1 MKKYII
7 ALTLLLGSTVFLHA
21 QEPKK
26 YDTVKVLVQTIE
38 GEYLKLT
45 RAWAVRG
52 YEIAF
57 YQQISDTMRHD
68 VLGVRVEPIYNARGH
83 IVAFLDSKKQNKLT
97 NIWQPEGHYMQYVFK
112 EW

>member
-1 MKKYII
+1 MKNTIFS
-7 ALTLLLGSTVFLHA
+7 LLLLTNVFCYA
-21 QEPKK
+21 QDTKK
-26 YDTVKVLVQTIE
+26 YDTVKCLVQTIE

-45 RAWAVRG
+45 KAWAVRG

-57 YQQISDTMRHD
+57 YQQIRDTMRHEL
-68 VLGVRVEPIYNARGH
+68 LGVRVEPIYNSKGH

-112 EW
+112 NW